1 MASTSSVNTASNA
14 ANISALVG
22 GAGVAG
28 MGLAAS
34 GGTTAG
40 TIGTM
45 ATMNAEQDAMAM
57 ASMKFQALAA
67 QRAMIMQCLRDLIK
81 DAKDCVK
88 DQGEAG
94 HKP

>member
-1 MASTSSVNTASNA
+1 MASVNTANNYANA
-14 ANISALVG
+14 SQAA
-22 GAGVAG
+22 GAIGVTGTA
-28 MGLAAS
+28 AIAS
-34 GGTTAG
+34 GGTTASS
-40 TIGTM
+40 IAQM

-67 QRAMIMQCLRDLIK
+67 QRAMVMQCLRDLIK
-81 DAKDCVK
+81 DAKDTVK